1 MYDIRYVLDFDAGGI
16 QKTCQKE
23 ASGKMR
29 VVKVRVGIL
38 RVEAQASVRLVR
50 YF

>member
-1 MYDIRYVLDFDAGGI
+1 MISGMFLTLMKVAFK
-16 QKTCQKE
+16 KTCQKE

-38 RVEAQASVRLVR
+38 RVEARASVRLVR